1 MDRFRNTDWI
11 RHRRQLNRSRQQT
24 VVLSFLFKQRQRQ
37 QQRQHLGVECRE
49 VQSRRCETCFIFSLT
64 HTLSEIRPSITSFK
78 VLLWPGYTAPC
89 LEITFL
95 FQTKSPTHCLNLP
108 VKKIIGTSRVPVF
121 YAFFSNSFTSD

>member
-37 QQRQHLGVECRE
+37 QQRQHLGGVECRE

-64 HTLSEIRPSITSFK
+64 HTLSEIYPSITSFQ
-78 VLLWPGYTAPC
+78 VLLWPSYTAMC

-95 FQTKSPTHCLNLP
+95 FQTRELP
-108 VKKIIGTSRVPVF
+108 GIALVNCAISHIFTII
-121 YAFFSNSFTSD
+121 